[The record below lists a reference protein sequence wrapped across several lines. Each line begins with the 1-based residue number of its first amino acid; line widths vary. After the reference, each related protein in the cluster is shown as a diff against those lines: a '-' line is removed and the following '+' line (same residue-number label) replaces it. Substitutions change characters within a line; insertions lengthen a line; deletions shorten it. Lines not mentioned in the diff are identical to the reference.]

1 MTTGDEGAPKAGDFL
16 WRDVAQHQVRALK
29 RLDADAD
36 RVTLATPTG
45 SPSPQPH
52 GALRVDVI
60 AAGFDIQARPTRDH
74 WCSAAAPQAPP
85 QPLPS
90 GSPAV
95 T

>member
-1 MTTGDEGAPKAGDFL
+1 MATGDEGAPKADDFL

-36 RVTLATPTG
+36 PATLATPTG

-60 AAGFDIQARPTRDH
+60 APASTSKPGHEGPLLQRRRPH
-74 WCSAAAPQAPP
+74 APP
-85 QPLPS
+85 KPLPS